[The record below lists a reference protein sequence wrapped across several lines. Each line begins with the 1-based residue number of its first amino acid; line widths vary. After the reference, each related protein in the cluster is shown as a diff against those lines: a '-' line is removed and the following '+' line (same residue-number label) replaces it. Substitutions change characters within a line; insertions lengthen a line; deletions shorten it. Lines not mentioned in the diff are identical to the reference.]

1 LTSGEGR
8 ERLFTVLCLAGA
20 GAHLIVI
27 GIQTVLHPMHA
38 GALAVRLP
46 MDVVLLAAPLVRRW
60 TGSVHVAAMLV
71 CSAAALAVPVIALQS
86 GGLAAP
92 MIVIVPLIPL
102 MMATFLGRGGTL
114 YVGALLAAGLVVVG
128 ALGGAPVVAA
138 TEHAPL
144 EVRFAILT
152 ACLAFGV
159 LVAYLHERER
169 ASMEDGLRRLA
180 ERLREESIRDGLTK
194 VYNRRHLDERL
205 PVEMAFA
212 RRHRTELS
220 IIMLDIDHFKPVND
234 QYGHNAGDTVLTSI
248 AALLGGFMRVED
260 MLARFGGEEFAVV
273 LRNTDVAS
281 AHVVA
286 ERLRSRV
293 EASPVRLGDHDIA
306 VTISA
311 GCASLAEMQE
321 YSAGALLALADGR
334 MYAAKAAGKNK
345 VVSSTQRAGPEV

>member
-1 LTSGEGR
+1 
-8 ERLFTVLCLAGA
+8 
-20 GAHLIVI
+20 
-27 GIQTVLHPMHA
+27 
-38 GALAVRLP
+38 
-46 MDVVLLAAPLVRRW
+46 
-60 TGSVHVAAMLV
+60 
-71 CSAAALAVPVIALQS
+71 
-86 GGLAAP
+86 
-92 MIVIVPLIPL
+92 
-102 MMATFLGRGGTL
+102 
-114 YVGALLAAGLVVVG
+114 
-128 ALGGAPVVAA
+128 
-138 TEHAPL
+138 
-144 EVRFAILT
+144 
-152 ACLAFGV
+152 
-159 LVAYLHERER
+159 
-169 ASMEDGLRRLA
+169 MEDGLRRLA

-194 VYNRRHLDERL
+194 MYNRRHLDER
-205 PVEMAFA
+205 
-212 RRHRTELS
+212 
-220 IIMLDIDHFKPVND
+220 
-234 QYGHNAGDTVLTSI
+234 
-248 AALLGGFMRVED
+248 LLGGFMRVED